1 MKKNIYLDGLKDGI
15 PIALGYLAV
24 SFSFGI
30 LAVKSG
36 LSVFQSSLISGTNFA
51 SAGQFAGL
59 QIIIASGTIIEM
71 VLTELIVN
79 LRYALMSISLSQKLD
94 PNMSILKKCV
104 IAFLNTD
111 EVFAVAISKNKKLSF
126 TYMVG
131 LQTLPFFGWILGTLF
146 GAIAG
151 NVLPLLLTSA
161 LSISLYGMFV
171 AIVLPV
177 AKDSKY
183 VLFTIFI
190 ALLLSILFY
199 YLPIF
204 DCISSGMSII
214 ICTIVSSIFG
224 AIFFPVDNEKEG
236 K

>member
-59 QIIIASGTIIEM
+59 QIIIVSGTIIEM